1 MNNYKMELYTS
12 SEDESKF
19 IRFIFN
25 NENVCNEYF
34 NRMPEDMKAL
44 MISADD
50 TSFSLNCSH
59 LGTKEIMEVLKEIT
73 ISD

>member
-1 MNNYKMELYTS
+1 MELYTN

-19 IRFIFN
+19 IRFIFD
-25 NENVCNEYF
+25 NEKVCNEYF
-34 NRMPEDMKAL
+34 NRMPDNMKAL

-50 TSFSLNCSH
+50 TSFSLDCSH
-59 LGTKEIMEVLKEIT
+59 LGTEEIMEVLSVIT